1 MGSSL
6 LVSVGRKDTLW
17 QMILLREKLIEGERE
32 FTFQVAEDL
41 PLFPDLKMEIFPA
54 IAFLAES

>member
-1 MGSSL
+1 M
-6 LVSVGRKDTLW
+6 W